1 MIDGMTIGI
10 VVVASIIGF
19 IMILALFV
27 SNYLKAGP
35 NEALI
40 LTGRRHK
47 SVIEDEHGR
56 RVITRGWRAVVGGAT
71 LKIPIIEKVDRIT
84 LELMNLSDVKIVN
97 AYSKEGVPITI
108 DAVANV
114 KISAEQN
121 MLARA
126 IERFLGSN
134 KDHIKRV
141 IKETLEGQLR
151 DIIGVL
157 TVEQLYQERDM
168 FVQKT
173 LDQTGEELAKI
184 GVIIDIINIQDIR
197 DEKGY
202 LEALGEK
209 RTAQVKRDAA
219 IGTAHAQRDAV
230 IESATARQEGETVTA
245 QQEKLIAEAQKER
258 DVAKENYRGE
268 TLAAEKF
275 ADQRGPLSEATARKE
290 VVVAQQNV
298 LAQEQKARE
307 HVETAKVKAEEQRF
321 KAEVIIPADAE
332 KQAKI
337 MRAEGEAERIIR
349 VKEAE
354 AEGIRKIALAEA
366 AGLEAKAKAWNEY
379 GEAAKLNLV
388 LDTYQRVAEKGAEAI
403 GQIKFDKVVA
413 IDGAG
418 GKDGGSVSR
427 LMNAAPGA
435 LVKFMEQMK
444 TATGIDIEDFLKGFL
459 DKNKLKEEV
468 ESVKTIDEKK
478 PE

>member
-1 MIDGMTIGI
+1 MEGMTIGI
-10 VVVASIIGF
+10 VVVSSIIGF
-19 IMILALFV
+19 IIIIALFV
-27 SNYLKAGP
+27 ANYIKAGP
-35 NEALI
+35 NEAVI

-47 SVIEDEHGR
+47 SIVKDEHGQ
-56 RVITRGWRAVVGGAT
+56 RVVRRGWRAVVGGAT
-71 LKIPIIEKVDRIT
+71 LKIPIIEKIDRIT
-84 LELMNLSDVKIVN
+84 LELMNLSDVRVVN

-114 KISAEQN
+114 KISSEEN

-126 IERFLGSN
+126 VERFLGSN
-134 KDHIKRV
+134 KNHIKQV

-173 LDQTGEELAKI
+173 LDQTGEELSKI

-219 IGTAHAQRDAV
+219 IGTAHAQRDAM
-230 IESATARQEGETVTA
+230 IESETARQEGESVKA
-245 QQEKLIAEAQKER
+245 NQEKLIAEAQKER
-258 DVAKENYRGE
+258 DVAKQNFRGE

-275 ADQRGPLSEATARKE
+275 ADQRGPLAEANARKE
-290 VVVAQQNV
+290 VVVAEQDV

-307 HVETAKVKAEEQRF
+307 AVETAKAKAEEQRYR
-321 KAEVIIPADAE
+321 AEVIIPADAE
-332 KQAKI
+332 KQSHI
-337 MRAEGEAERIIR
+337 LRAEGEAARILR

-354 AEGIRKIALAEA
+354 AEGIKKIALAEA

-379 GEAAKLNLV
+379 GEAAKLNLI
-388 LDTYQRVAEKGAEAI
+388 LDTYKNVAARGADAL

-444 TATGIDIEDFLKGFL
+444 AATGIDLEEFLKGYVAK
-459 DKNKLKEEV
+459 KNLEEP
-468 ESVKTIDEKK
+468 KTIDEKK
-478 PE
+478 AETK